1 MVISNTGPLIALAKS
16 GPESARL
23 DKALRGLIKVTPS
36 PSLAPEVKIVT
47 AGLAAR
53 LAEES

>member
-23 DKALRGLIKVTPS
+23 DKALRGLIKVTPYS
-36 PSLAPEVKIVT
+36 ASAVGTGSSAGVLAL
-47 AGLAAR
+47 G
-53 LAEES
+53 